1 MYASFILDIFWL
13 HFGYIAW
20 VSNTKAAT
28 RMLSGQKPLHSLEY
42 QRVPVVWKYSKQS
55 PVDKCRRKCGCPRK
69 ILIKYGCTRKIP
81 GKCGCPRKI
90 LFKCGCPRK
99 ILVKHGFPRKILV
112 KCGCPRKGLDLS
124 CLFPGWPV
132 AIPPFLPPANHP
144 SFQGLDC
151 L

>member
-1 MYASFILDIFWL
+1 MSFKHESCHKDVVRPEAPAQFRISKSTRGVKIF
-13 HFGYIAW
+13 
-20 VSNTKAAT
+20 KAESS
-28 RMLSGQKPLHSLEY
+28 RKMLKT
-42 QRVPVVWKYSKQS
+42 
-55 PVDKCRRKCGCPRK
+55 CCCPRK
-69 ILIKYGCTRKIP
+69 ILIKYGCSRKIP
-81 GKCGCPRKI
+81 VKCGYPRKI

-144 SFQGLDC
+144 SFQGL
-151 L
+151 LP